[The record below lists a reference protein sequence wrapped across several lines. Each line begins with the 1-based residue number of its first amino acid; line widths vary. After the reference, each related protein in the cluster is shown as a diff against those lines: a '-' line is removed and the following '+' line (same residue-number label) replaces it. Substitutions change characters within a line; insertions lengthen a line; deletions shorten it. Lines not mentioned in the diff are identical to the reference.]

1 MSRKSITV
9 IIFSIPIALLILAEI
24 SLQVI
29 ARINPEK
36 QYFGYEYKKF
46 RPAPRTDR
54 FGFKLN
60 SSGFNDTEHLKEKE
74 PGTFRIVAAGDSI
87 FFSAVPH
94 EKCSLSVAEK
104 LFTISG
110 KKTEIINM
118 GIPSIGQKDIL
129 ALLLNEGLA
138 YRPDM
143 VIISFF
149 IGDDFSGSLIKRRL
163 SKFRTPFLA
172 DHIKGVLV
180 KTETIPSSGIENYDD
195 KRPTFPEDYYHQ
207 ILKKRMKLFWKK
219 SGFLRENFEWCTD
232 FLVNAKLACDRLGIP
247 FMVVIAPEEMQADRP
262 LSERIAFL
270 LRISTDECDFGLPNR
285 MLHEKLDR
293 YGIRYVDL
301 LPILEK
307 KIREGE
313 TLYKPLDTHWNIRG
327 NVIVGTAIRDA
338 ITAYLGDLKK

>member
-1 MSRKSITV
+1 MSRKSIIV
-9 IIFSIPIALLILAEI
+9 IIFSIPLALLILAEM
-24 SLQVI
+24 SLQVLAGI
-29 ARINPEK
+29 SPEK
-36 QYFGYEYKKF
+36 QYFGFEYNKY
-46 RPAPRTDR
+46 RPAPRSGR
-54 FGFKLN
+54 FGFRLN
-60 SSGFNDTEHLKEKE
+60 SSGFNDTEHRKEKK

-87 FFSAVPH
+87 FFSAVPYG
-94 EKCSLSVAEK
+94 KCSLSVTEG
-104 LFTISG
+104 LFNKSG

-143 VIISFF
+143 VIITFF
-149 IGDDFSGSLIKRRL
+149 IGDDFSGSRIKRIL

-172 DHIKGVLV
+172 DHIRGILV

-219 SGFLRENFEWCTD
+219 SGFLKENFEWCTD
-232 FLVNAKLACDRLGIP
+232 FLVNAKRTCDRLGIP

-270 LRISTDECDFGLPNR
+270 LRMSTDECDFSLPNR
-285 MLHEKLDR
+285 MLHEKLGR

-313 TLYKPLDTHWNIRG
+313 TLYKPLDTHWNIMG
-327 NVIVGTAIRDA
+327 NLLVGTAMHDA
-338 ITAYLGDLKK
+338 ISAYLRDLKK